1 VIAVDTSVVIAGF
14 GAWHVLNDV
23 AASVLDQGA
32 AIPAHAMLESYS
44 VLTGFPPPHRAP
56 AEIVKMWL
64 EDRFDRILEP
74 PPASAQRDLIRLFAE
89 NGRAGGAIYDG
100 LVALT
105 AKLAGAELTTADTRA
120 APIYELVGVATRW
133 LETAPH

>member
-1 VIAVDTSVVIAGF
+1 VIAVDSSVVIAGF
-14 GAWHVLNDV
+14 GAWHVLNE
-23 AASVLDQGA
+23 AASSVLDEGA

-56 AEIVKMWL
+56 PVIVNTWL
-64 EDRFDRILEP
+64 EVRFDRILEP
-74 PPASAQRDLIRLFAE
+74 PPASAQRDLVRLFAE

-105 AKLAGAELTTADTRA
+105 AKLAGAALTTADTRA
-120 APIYELVGVATRW
+120 APIYELVGVTMRW
-133 LETAPH
+133 LDDAPH